1 MAQYTVTVLKAQEAA
16 GGIVLD
22 RVVGPGWADTPGNL
36 LNHLIKGRHEFVLA
50 NTSPQLHLAAQRH
63 EGNTWMLQ
71 VVDEAGRPQAAER
84 LPHWR
89 VERYRAPEPARM
101 NWFQRLLDPDAA

>member
-1 MAQYTVTVLKAQEAA
+1 MLKAQEAA

-36 LNHLIKGRHEFVLA
+36 LDHLIKGRHEFVLE
-50 NTSPQLHLAAQRH
+50 NTNLRLAAQRH
-63 EGNTWMLQ
+63 AGNTWMLQ
-71 VVDEAGRPQAAER
+71 VVDEAGQPQAAER

-89 VERYRAPEPARM
+89 VERYRAPKPTRM
-101 NWFQRLLDPDAA
+101 NWFQR